1 MQVDYDVI
9 IIGGGI
15 VGLATAYKLL
25 EQKPELKLRILE
37 KEKSIGLHQSGH
49 NSGVI
54 HSGIYYKPGSVKAK
68 NCRRGVEELLLFC
81 DKFNVQYDLCGKVI
95 VAVNLEEVNRLDAL
109 YKRGLE
115 NGISNIRIVDSQG
128 LKDLEP
134 HATGIKAIHVPST
147 GIINYT
153 SVVDELGKQ
162 IIKRGGE
169 IKTKATVKG
178 FVRKAGEC
186 IVNTQMCDYPTEL
199 VINCA
204 GLYSDKIAQ
213 LAGENS
219 SISIIPFR
227 GEYYVLKPESRH
239 LVNSLIYPVP
249 DPRFPFLGVH
259 FTRRI
264 DGSVE
269 AGPNAVLATAR
280 EGYRRRDFNFQE
292 TWELLTNP
300 GVWKIGRNYWKT
312 GMGEYT
318 RSLFKPLFVK
328 ALQYLVPAIQGS
340 DLVTGG
346 SGVRAQAMDETGKL
360 LDDFCIVQSER
371 FIHVL
376 NAPSPAATASFAIGS
391 TIADQ
396 AFQNVLGE

>member
-1 MQVDYDVI
+1 MDDVI
-9 IIGGGI
+9 VIGGGI

-115 NGISNIRIVDSQG
+115 NGISNVRIVDSQE

-153 SVVDELGKQ
+153 SVVDELAKQ

-312 GMGEYT
+312 GMREYT
-318 RSLFKPLFVK
+318 R
-328 ALQYLVPAIQGS
+328 
-340 DLVTGG
+340 
-346 SGVRAQAMDETGKL
+346 
-360 LDDFCIVQSER
+360 
-371 FIHVL
+371 
-376 NAPSPAATASFAIGS
+376 
-391 TIADQ
+391 
-396 AFQNVLGE
+396 

>member
-1 MQVDYDVI
+1 MDDVI

-115 NGISNIRIVDSQG
+115 NGISNIRIVDSQE

-249 DPRFPFLGVH
+249 DPRLPFLGVH

-280 EGYRRRDFNFQE
+280 EGYRRRDFSFQE

-340 DLVTGG
+340 DLVPGG

-376 NAPSPAATASFAIGS
+376 NAASPAATASFAIGS

>member
-54 HSGIYYKPGSVKAK
+54 HSGIYYKPGSMKAK

-115 NGISNIRIVDSQG
+115 NGISNIRIVDSQE

>member
-1 MQVDYDVI
+1 MDDVI
-9 IIGGGI
+9 VIGGGI

-25 EQKPELKLRILE
+25 EQKPGLKLRILE

-54 HSGIYYKPGSVKAK
+54 HSGIYYKPGSMKEK

-115 NGISNIRIVDSQG
+115 NGISDVRIVDSQE

-153 SVVDELGKQ
+153 SVVDELAKQ

-186 IVNTQMCDYPTEL
+186 IVNTQTYDYPTGL

-249 DPRFPFLGVH
+249 DPKFPFLGVH

-280 EGYRRRDFNFQE
+280 EGYRRRDFSFQE

-300 GVWKIGRNYWKT
+300 GFWKIGRNYWKT

-328 ALQYLVPAIQGS
+328 ALQHLVPAIQGS
-340 DLVTGG
+340 DLAPGG

-396 AFQNVLGE
+396 AFQNIFGG

>member
-1 MQVDYDVI
+1 MDDVI
-9 IIGGGI
+9 VIGGGI

-25 EQKPELKLRILE
+25 EQKPGLKLRILE

-54 HSGIYYKPGSVKAK
+54 HSGIYYKPGSMKAK
-68 NCRRGVEELLLFC
+68 NCRRGVRELLLFC

-95 VAVNLEEVNRLDAL
+95 VAVNSEEVNRLNAL

-115 NGISNIRIVDSQG
+115 NGISDVRIIDSQE

-134 HATGIKAIHVPST
+134 HATGIKAIHVPSM

-153 SVVDELGKQ
+153 SVVEELAKQ
-162 IIKRGGE
+162 IIKRGGK

-178 FVRKAGEC
+178 FVRKASEC
-186 IVNTQMCDYPTEL
+186 IVNTQTCDYPTGL
-199 VINCA
+199 VINCS

-219 SISIIPFR
+219 SIRIIPFR

-259 FTRRI
+259 FTRKI
-264 DGSVE
+264 DGSIE

-280 EGYRRRDFNFQE
+280 EGYRRRDFSFQE

-300 GVWKIGRNYWKT
+300 GFWKIGRNYWKT

-328 ALQYLVPAIQGS
+328 ALQHLVPAIQGS
-340 DLVTGG
+340 DLVPGG
-346 SGVRAQAMDETGKL
+346 SGVRAQAMDKTGKL

-391 TIADQ
+391 IIASQ
-396 AFQNVLGE
+396 AFQNIFGE

>member
-1 MQVDYDVI
+1 MDDVI
-9 IIGGGI
+9 VIGGGI

-54 HSGIYYKPGSVKAK
+54 HSGIYYKPGSMKAK

-115 NGISNIRIVDSQG
+115 NGISNVRIVDSQE

-249 DPRFPFLGVH
+249 DPRLPFLGVH

-340 DLVTGG
+340 DLVPGG

-396 AFQNVLGE
+396 AFQNVFGK

>member
-1 MQVDYDVI
+1 MDDVI
-9 IIGGGI
+9 VIGGGI

-37 KEKSIGLHQSGH
+37 KEKSIGLHQSAH

-54 HSGIYYKPGSVKAK
+54 HSGIYYKPGSMKAK

-81 DKFNVQYDLCGKVI
+81 DKFNVQYDLSGKVI
-95 VAVNLEEVNRLDAL
+95 VAVNSEEVNRLDAL

-115 NGISNIRIVDSQG
+115 NGISDVRIVDSQE

-153 SVVDELGKQ
+153 SVVDELAKQ

-186 IVNTQMCDYPTEL
+186 IVNTQMCDYPTGL

-280 EGYRRRDFNFQE
+280 EGYRRRDFSFQE

-300 GVWKIGRNYWKT
+300 GFWKIGRNYWKT

-328 ALQYLVPAIQGS
+328 ALQHLVPAIQGS
-340 DLVTGG
+340 DLAPGG

-391 TIADQ
+391 KIAAQ
-396 AFQNVLGE
+396 AFQNIFRE

>member
-1 MQVDYDVI
+1 MDDVI
-9 IIGGGI
+9 VIGGGI

-25 EQKPELKLRILE
+25 EQKPGLKLRILE

-54 HSGIYYKPGSVKAK
+54 HSGIYYKPGSMKAK
-68 NCRRGVEELLLFC
+68 NCRRGVRELLLFC

-95 VAVNLEEVNRLDAL
+95 VAVNSEEVNRLDAL

-115 NGISNIRIVDSQG
+115 NGISDVRIIDSQE

-134 HATGIKAIHVPST
+134 HATGIKAIHVPSM

-153 SVVDELGKQ
+153 SVVEELAKQ
-162 IIKRGGE
+162 IIKRGGK

-178 FVRKAGEC
+178 FVRKASEC
-186 IVNTQMCDYPTEL
+186 IVNTQTCDYTTGL
-199 VINCA
+199 VINCS

-259 FTRRI
+259 FTRKI
-264 DGSVE
+264 DGSIE

-280 EGYRRRDFNFQE
+280 EGYRRRDFSFQE

-300 GVWKIGRNYWKT
+300 GFWKIGRNYWKT

-328 ALQYLVPAIQGS
+328 ALQHLVPAIQGS
-340 DLVTGG
+340 DLVPGG
-346 SGVRAQAMDETGKL
+346 SGVRAQAMDKTGKL

-391 TIADQ
+391 IIAAQ
-396 AFQNVLGE
+396 AFQNIFGE

>member
-1 MQVDYDVI
+1 MDDVI
-9 IIGGGI
+9 VIGGGI

-37 KEKSIGLHQSGH
+37 KEKSIGLHQSAH

-54 HSGIYYKPGSVKAK
+54 HSGIYYKPGSMKAT

-115 NGISNIRIVDSQG
+115 NGISDVRIVDSQE

-153 SVVDELGKQ
+153 SVVDELAKQ

-186 IVNTQMCDYPTEL
+186 IVNTQMGDYPTGL

-249 DPRFPFLGVH
+249 DPKFPFLGVH

-280 EGYRRRDFNFQE
+280 EGYRRRDFSFQE

-300 GVWKIGRNYWKT
+300 GFWKIGRNYWKT

-328 ALQYLVPAIQGS
+328 ALKNLVPAIQGS
-340 DLVTGG
+340 DLVPGG
-346 SGVRAQAMDETGKL
+346 SGVRAQAMDRTGKL

-391 TIADQ
+391 KIAAQ
-396 AFQNVLGE
+396 AFQNIFRE

>member
-1 MQVDYDVI
+1 MDDVI
-9 IIGGGI
+9 VIGGGI

-54 HSGIYYKPGSVKAK
+54 HSGIYYKPGSMKAK

-115 NGISNIRIVDSQG
+115 NGISNIRIVDSQE

-153 SVVDELGKQ
+153 SVVDELAKQ

-249 DPRFPFLGVH
+249 DPRLPFLGVH

-312 GMGEYT
+312 GMREYT

-340 DLVTGG
+340 DLVPGG

-396 AFQNVLGE
+396 AFQNVFGK

>member
-1 MQVDYDVI
+1 M
-9 IIGGGI
+9 
-15 VGLATAYKLL
+15 GLATAYKLL

-37 KEKSIGLHQSGH
+37 KEKSIGLHQSAH

-54 HSGIYYKPGSVKAK
+54 HSGIYYKPGSMKAK

-115 NGISNIRIVDSQG
+115 NGISDVRIIDSQE

-134 HATGIKAIHVPST
+134 HATGIKAIHVPSM

-153 SVVDELGKQ
+153 SVVDELAKQ

-186 IVNTQMCDYPTEL
+186 IVNTQTCDYSTKL

-249 DPRFPFLGVH
+249 DPKFPFLGVH

-280 EGYRRRDFNFQE
+280 EGYRRRDFSFQE

-300 GVWKIGRNYWKT
+300 GFWKIGRNYWKT

-328 ALQYLVPAIQGS
+328 ALKNLVPAIQGS
-340 DLVTGG
+340 DLVPGG
-346 SGVRAQAMDETGKL
+346 SGVRAQAMDRTGKL

-391 TIADQ
+391 KIFAQ
-396 AFQNVLGE
+396 AFQNIFRE

>member
-1 MQVDYDVI
+1 MDDVI
-9 IIGGGI
+9 VIGGGI
-15 VGLATAYKLL
+15 VGLAIAYKLL
-25 EQKPELKLRILE
+25 EQKPGLKLRILE

-54 HSGIYYKPGSVKAK
+54 HSGIYYKPGSMKAK
-68 NCRRGVEELLLFC
+68 NCRRGVRELLLFC

-95 VAVNLEEVNRLDAL
+95 VAVNSEEVNRLDAL

-115 NGISNIRIVDSQG
+115 NGISDVRIIDSQE

-134 HATGIKAIHVPST
+134 HATGIKAIHVPSM

-153 SVVDELGKQ
+153 SVVEELAKQ
-162 IIKRGGE
+162 IIKRGGK

-178 FVRKAGEC
+178 FVRKASEC
-186 IVNTQMCDYPTEL
+186 IVNTQTCDYPTGL
-199 VINCA
+199 VINCS

-219 SISIIPFR
+219 SIRIIPFR

-259 FTRRI
+259 FTRKI
-264 DGSVE
+264 DGSIE

-280 EGYRRRDFNFQE
+280 EGYRRRDFSFQE

-300 GVWKIGRNYWKT
+300 GFWKIGRNYWKT

-328 ALQYLVPAIQGS
+328 ALQHLVPAIQGS
-340 DLVTGG
+340 DLVPGG
-346 SGVRAQAMDETGKL
+346 SGVRAQAMDKTGKL

-391 TIADQ
+391 KISAQ
-396 AFQNVLGE
+396 AFQNIFRE

>member
-1 MQVDYDVI
+1 MDDVI
-9 IIGGGI
+9 VIGGGI

-37 KEKSIGLHQSGH
+37 KEKSIGLHQSAH

-54 HSGIYYKPGSVKAK
+54 HSGIYYKPGSMKAK

-115 NGISNIRIVDSQG
+115 NGISDVRIVDSQE

-153 SVVDELGKQ
+153 SVVDELAKQ

-186 IVNTQMCDYPTEL
+186 IVNTQTYDYHTGL

-249 DPRFPFLGVH
+249 DPKFPFLGVH

-280 EGYRRRDFNFQE
+280 EGYRRRDFSFQE

-300 GVWKIGRNYWKT
+300 GFWKIGRNYWKT

-328 ALQYLVPAIQGS
+328 ALKNLVPAIQGS
-340 DLVTGG
+340 DLVPGG
-346 SGVRAQAMDETGKL
+346 SGVRAQAMDRTGKL

-391 TIADQ
+391 KISAQ
-396 AFQNVLGE
+396 AFQNIFRE

>member
-1 MQVDYDVI
+1 MDDVI
-9 IIGGGI
+9 VIGGGI

-54 HSGIYYKPGSVKAK
+54 HSGIYYKPGSMKAK

-109 YKRGLE
+109 YKQGLE
-115 NGISNIRIVDSQG
+115 NGISDVRIVDSQE

-153 SVVDELGKQ
+153 SVVDELAKQ

-227 GEYYVLKPESRH
+227 GEYYMLKPESRH

-280 EGYRRRDFNFQE
+280 EGYRRRDFSFQE

-300 GVWKIGRNYWKT
+300 GFWKIGRNYWKT

-328 ALQYLVPAIQGS
+328 ALQHLVPAIQGS
-340 DLVTGG
+340 DLVPGG
-346 SGVRAQAMDETGKL
+346 SGVRAQAMDKTGKL
-360 LDDFCIVQSER
+360 LDDFSIVQSER

-396 AFQNVLGE
+396 AFQNIFGE

>member
-1 MQVDYDVI
+1 MDDVI

-115 NGISNIRIVDSQG
+115 NGISNVRIVDSQE

-153 SVVDELGKQ
+153 SVVDELAKQ

-249 DPRFPFLGVH
+249 DPRLPFLGVH

-340 DLVTGG
+340 DLVPGG

-396 AFQNVLGE
+396 AFQNVFGK

>member
-1 MQVDYDVI
+1 MDDVI
-9 IIGGGI
+9 VIGGGI

-37 KEKSIGLHQSGH
+37 KEKSIGLHQSAH

-54 HSGIYYKPGSVKAK
+54 HSGIYYKPGSMKAK

-115 NGISNIRIVDSQG
+115 NGISDVRIVDSQE

-153 SVVDELGKQ
+153 SVVDELAKQ

-186 IVNTQMCDYPTEL
+186 IVNTQTYDYPTGL

-227 GEYYVLKPESRH
+227 GEYYILKPKSRH

-259 FTRRI
+259 FTSRI

-269 AGPNAVLATAR
+269 AGPNAALATAR
-280 EGYRRRDFNFQE
+280 EGYRRRDFSFQE

-300 GVWKIGRNYWKT
+300 GFWKIGRNYWKT

-328 ALQYLVPAIQGS
+328 ALQHLVPAIQGS
-340 DLVTGG
+340 DLAPGG

-391 TIADQ
+391 KIAAQ
-396 AFQNVLGE
+396 AFQNIFRE

>member
-1 MQVDYDVI
+1 MDDVI
-9 IIGGGI
+9 VIGGGI

-37 KEKSIGLHQSGH
+37 KEKSIGLHQSAH

-54 HSGIYYKPGSVKAK
+54 HSGIYYKPGSMKAT

-81 DKFNVQYDLCGKVI
+81 DKFNVQYDFCGKVI

-115 NGISNIRIVDSQG
+115 NGISDVRIVDSQE

-153 SVVDELGKQ
+153 SVVDELAKQ

-186 IVNTQMCDYPTEL
+186 IVNTQTYDYPTGL

-249 DPRFPFLGVH
+249 DPKFPFLGVH

-280 EGYRRRDFNFQE
+280 EGYRRRDFSFQE

-300 GVWKIGRNYWKT
+300 GFWKIGRNYWKT

-328 ALQYLVPAIQGS
+328 ALQNLVPAIQGS
-340 DLVTGG
+340 DLVPGG
-346 SGVRAQAMDETGKL
+346 SGVRAQAMDRTGKL

-391 TIADQ
+391 KIAAQ
-396 AFQNVLGE
+396 AFQKIFRE

>member
-1 MQVDYDVI
+1 MDDVI
-9 IIGGGI
+9 VIGGGI

-25 EQKPELKLRILE
+25 EQKPGLKLRILE

-54 HSGIYYKPGSVKAK
+54 HSGIYYKPGSMKAK
-68 NCRRGVEELLLFC
+68 NCRRGVGELLLFC

-95 VAVNLEEVNRLDAL
+95 VAVNSEEVNRLDAL

-115 NGISNIRIVDSQG
+115 NGISDVRIVDSQE

-153 SVVDELGKQ
+153 SVVDELAKQ

-280 EGYRRRDFNFQE
+280 EGYRRRDFSFQE

-300 GVWKIGRNYWKT
+300 GFWKIGRNYWKT

-328 ALQYLVPAIQGS
+328 ALQHLVPAIQGS
-340 DLVTGG
+340 DLVPGE
-346 SGVRAQAMDETGKL
+346 SGVRAQAMDKTGKL
-360 LDDFCIVQSER
+360 LDDFSIVQSER

-391 TIADQ
+391 TIADK
-396 AFQNVLGE
+396 ASQNIFGE

>member
-1 MQVDYDVI
+1 MDDVI
-9 IIGGGI
+9 VIGGGI

-37 KEKSIGLHQSGH
+37 KEKSIGLHQSAH

-54 HSGIYYKPGSVKAK
+54 HSGIYYKPGSMKAT

-115 NGISNIRIVDSQG
+115 NGISDVRIVDSQE

-153 SVVDELGKQ
+153 SVVDELAKQ

-186 IVNTQMCDYPTEL
+186 IVNTQTYDYPTGL

-280 EGYRRRDFNFQE
+280 EGYRRRDFSFQE

-300 GVWKIGRNYWKT
+300 GFWKIGRNYWKT

-328 ALQYLVPAIQGS
+328 ALQHLVPAIQGS
-340 DLVTGG
+340 DLVPGG
-346 SGVRAQAMDETGKL
+346 SGVRAQAMDKTGKL
-360 LDDFCIVQSER
+360 LDDFSIVQSER

-391 TIADQ
+391 KISAQ
-396 AFQNVLGE
+396 AFQNIFRE

>member
-1 MQVDYDVI
+1 MDDVI

-54 HSGIYYKPGSVKAK
+54 HSGIYYKPGSMKAK

-115 NGISNIRIVDSQG
+115 NGISNVRIVDSQE

-153 SVVDELGKQ
+153 SVVDELAKQ

-219 SISIIPFR
+219 SISIIAFR
-227 GEYYVLKPESRH
+227 GEYYVLRPESQY

-280 EGYRRRDFNFQE
+280 EGYRRRDFSFQE

-312 GMGEYT
+312 GMREYT

-396 AFQNVLGE
+396 AFQNIFGE

>member
-1 MQVDYDVI
+1 MDDVI
-9 IIGGGI
+9 VIGGGI

-54 HSGIYYKPGSVKAK
+54 HSGIYYKPGSMKAK

-115 NGISNIRIVDSQG
+115 NGISDVRIVDSQE

-153 SVVDELGKQ
+153 SVVDELAKQ

-186 IVNTQMCDYPTEL
+186 IVNTQTYDYPTGL

-227 GEYYVLKPESRH
+227 GEYYVLRPESRH

-280 EGYRRRDFNFQE
+280 EGYRRRDFSFQE

-300 GVWKIGRNYWKT
+300 GFWKIGRNYWKT

-328 ALQYLVPAIQGS
+328 ALQHLVPAIQGS
-340 DLVTGG
+340 DLVPGG
-346 SGVRAQAMDETGKL
+346 SGVRAQAMDKTGKL
-360 LDDFCIVQSER
+360 LDDFSIVQSER

-396 AFQNVLGE
+396 AFQNIFGE

>member
-1 MQVDYDVI
+1 MDDVI

-178 FVRKAGEC
+178 FVRKASEC

-249 DPRFPFLGVH
+249 DPRLPFLGVH

>member
-1 MQVDYDVI
+1 MDDVI
-9 IIGGGI
+9 VIGGGI

-54 HSGIYYKPGSVKAK
+54 HSGIYYKPGSMKAK

-115 NGISNIRIVDSQG
+115 NGISNVRIVDSQE

-249 DPRFPFLGVH
+249 DPRLPFLGVH

-360 LDDFCIVQSER
+360 LDDFYIIQSER

-376 NAPSPAATASFAIGS
+376 NAPSPAATASFAIGT
-391 TIADQ
+391 TIAGQ
-396 AFQNVLGE
+396 ALQDLFGE

>member
-1 MQVDYDVI
+1 MDDVI

-54 HSGIYYKPGSVKAK
+54 HSGIYYKPGSMKAK

-115 NGISNIRIVDSQG
+115 NGISNIRIVDSQE

-249 DPRFPFLGVH
+249 DPRLPFLGVH

-312 GMGEYT
+312 GMREYT

-340 DLVTGG
+340 DLVPGG

-396 AFQNVLGE
+396 AFQNVFGK

>member
-1 MQVDYDVI
+1 MDDVI

-115 NGISNIRIVDSQG
+115 NGISNIRIVDSQE

-249 DPRFPFLGVH
+249 DPRLPFLGVH

-371 FIHVL
+371 FIHIL

>member
-1 MQVDYDVI
+1 MDDVI
-9 IIGGGI
+9 VIGGGI

-37 KEKSIGLHQSGH
+37 KEKSIGLHQRGH

-54 HSGIYYKPGSVKAK
+54 HSGIYYKPGSMKAT

-115 NGISNIRIVDSQG
+115 NGISDVRIVDSQE

-134 HATGIKAIHVPST
+134 HATGIKAIHVPSM

-153 SVVDELGKQ
+153 SVVDELAKQ
-162 IIKRGGE
+162 IIKRGGK

-178 FVRKAGEC
+178 FVRKASKC
-186 IVNTQMCDYPTEL
+186 IVNTQTYDYPTGL

-259 FTRRI
+259 FTRKI
-264 DGSVE
+264 DGSIE

-280 EGYRRRDFNFQE
+280 EGYRRRDFSFQE

-300 GVWKIGRNYWKT
+300 GFWKIGRNYWKT

-328 ALQYLVPAIQGS
+328 ALKNLVPAIQGS
-340 DLVTGG
+340 DLVPGG
-346 SGVRAQAMDETGKL
+346 SGVRAQAMDRTGKL

-376 NAPSPAATASFAIGS
+376 NAPSPAATASFVIGS
-391 TIADQ
+391 KISAQ
-396 AFQNVLGE
+396 AFQNIFRE

>member
-1 MQVDYDVI
+1 MDDVI

-115 NGISNIRIVDSQG
+115 NGISNVRIVDSQE

-249 DPRFPFLGVH
+249 DPRLPFLGVH

-340 DLVTGG
+340 DLVPGG

-371 FIHVL
+371 FIHIL

>member
-1 MQVDYDVI
+1 MDDVI
-9 IIGGGI
+9 VIGGGI

-37 KEKSIGLHQSGH
+37 KEKFIGLHQSAH

-54 HSGIYYKPGSVKAK
+54 HSGIYYKPGSMKAK

-115 NGISNIRIVDSQG
+115 NGISDVRIVDSQE

-134 HATGIKAIHVPST
+134 HATGIKAIHIPSM
-147 GIINYT
+147 GIVNYT
-153 SVVDELGKQ
+153 SVVDELAKQ

-186 IVNTQMCDYPTEL
+186 IVNTQTYDYPTGL
-199 VINCA
+199 IINCA

-249 DPRFPFLGVH
+249 DPKFPFLGVH

-264 DGSVE
+264 DSSVE

-280 EGYRRRDFNFQE
+280 EGYRRRDFSFQE

-300 GVWKIGRNYWKT
+300 GFWKIGRNYWKT

-328 ALQYLVPAIQGS
+328 ALKNLVPAIQGS
-340 DLVTGG
+340 DLVPGG
-346 SGVRAQAMDETGKL
+346 SGVRAQAMDRTGKL

-391 TIADQ
+391 KISAQ
-396 AFQNVLGE
+396 AFQNIFRE

>member
-1 MQVDYDVI
+1 MDDVI
-9 IIGGGI
+9 IIGGGS

-115 NGISNIRIVDSQG
+115 NGISNVRIVDSQE

-178 FVRKAGEC
+178 FVRKASEC

-227 GEYYVLKPESRH
+227 GEYYVLKPESRY

-371 FIHVL
+371 FIHIL

>member
-1 MQVDYDVI
+1 MDDVI
-9 IIGGGI
+9 VIGGGI

-37 KEKSIGLHQSGH
+37 KEKSIGLHQSAH

-54 HSGIYYKPGSVKAK
+54 HSGIYYKPGSMKAT

-95 VAVNLEEVNRLDAL
+95 VAVNSEEVNRLDAL

-115 NGISNIRIVDSQG
+115 NGISDVRIVDSQE

-153 SVVDELGKQ
+153 SVVDELAKQ

-186 IVNTQMCDYPTEL
+186 IVNTQTYDYPTGL

-249 DPRFPFLGVH
+249 DPKFPFLGVH

-280 EGYRRRDFNFQE
+280 EGYRRRDFSFQE

-300 GVWKIGRNYWKT
+300 GFWKIGRNYWKT

-328 ALQYLVPAIQGS
+328 ALQHLVPAIRGS
-340 DLVTGG
+340 DLVPGE
-346 SGVRAQAMDETGKL
+346 SGVRAQAMDKTGKL
-360 LDDFCIVQSER
+360 LDDFSIVQSER

-391 TIADQ
+391 IIAAQ
-396 AFQNVLGE
+396 AFQNIFGE

>member
-1 MQVDYDVI
+1 MDDVI
-9 IIGGGI
+9 VIGGGI

-115 NGISNIRIVDSQG
+115 NGISNVRIVDSQE

-134 HATGIKAIHVPST
+134 HATGIKAIHVPSM

-153 SVVDELGKQ
+153 SVVDELAKQ

-186 IVNTQMCDYPTEL
+186 IVNTQICDYPTEL

-249 DPRFPFLGVH
+249 DPRLPFLGVH

-340 DLVTGG
+340 DLVPGG

-396 AFQNVLGE
+396 AFQNVFGK

>member
-1 MQVDYDVI
+1 MDDVI
-9 IIGGGI
+9 VIGCGI

-25 EQKPELKLRILE
+25 EQKPGLKLRILE

-54 HSGIYYKPGSVKAK
+54 HSGIYYKPGSMKAK
-68 NCRRGVEELLLFC
+68 NCRRGVRELLLFC

-95 VAVNLEEVNRLDAL
+95 VAVNSEEVNRLDAL

-115 NGISNIRIVDSQG
+115 NGISDVRIIDSQE

-134 HATGIKAIHVPST
+134 HATGIKAIHVPSM

-153 SVVDELGKQ
+153 SVVEELAKQ
-162 IIKRGGE
+162 IIKRGGK

-178 FVRKAGEC
+178 FVRKASEC
-186 IVNTQMCDYPTEL
+186 IVNTQTCDYPTGL
-199 VINCA
+199 VINCS

-219 SISIIPFR
+219 SIRIIPFR

-280 EGYRRRDFNFQE
+280 EGYRRRDFSFQE

-300 GVWKIGRNYWKT
+300 GFWKIGRNYWKT

-328 ALQYLVPAIQGS
+328 ALQHLVPAIQGS
-340 DLVTGG
+340 DLVPGG
-346 SGVRAQAMDETGKL
+346 SGVRAQAMDKTGKL

-376 NAPSPAATASFAIGS
+376 NAPSPAATASFSIGS
-391 TIADQ
+391 KIAAQ
-396 AFQNVLGE
+396 AFQNIFRE

>member
-1 MQVDYDVI
+1 MDDVI
-9 IIGGGI
+9 VIGGGI

-25 EQKPELKLRILE
+25 EQKPGLKLRILE

-54 HSGIYYKPGSVKAK
+54 HSGIYYKPGSMKAK

-115 NGISNIRIVDSQG
+115 NGISNIRIVDSQE

-227 GEYYVLKPESRH
+227 GEYYVLRPESQY

-280 EGYRRRDFNFQE
+280 EGYRRRDFSFQE

>member
-1 MQVDYDVI
+1 MDDVI
-9 IIGGGI
+9 VVGGGI

-25 EQKPELKLRILE
+25 EQKPGLKLRILE
-37 KEKSIGLHQSGH
+37 KEKSPGLHQSGH

-54 HSGIYYKPGSVKAK
+54 HSGIYYKPGSMKAK

-115 NGISNIRIVDSQG
+115 NGISNIRIVDSQE

-153 SVVDELGKQ
+153 SVVDELAKQ

-178 FVRKAGEC
+178 FVRKASEC
-186 IVNTQMCDYPTEL
+186 IVNTQTYDYPTRL

-219 SISIIPFR
+219 SISSCPCY
-227 GEYYVLKPESRH
+227 G
-239 LVNSLIYPVP
+239 
-249 DPRFPFLGVH
+249 
-259 FTRRI
+259 
-264 DGSVE
+264 
-269 AGPNAVLATAR
+269 
-280 EGYRRRDFNFQE
+280 
-292 TWELLTNP
+292 
-300 GVWKIGRNYWKT
+300 
-312 GMGEYT
+312 
-318 RSLFKPLFVK
+318 
-328 ALQYLVPAIQGS
+328 
-340 DLVTGG
+340 
-346 SGVRAQAMDETGKL
+346 
-360 LDDFCIVQSER
+360 
-371 FIHVL
+371 
-376 NAPSPAATASFAIGS
+376 
-391 TIADQ
+391 
-396 AFQNVLGE
+396 